1 MGDHPSYAV
10 YETLPLFFRS
20 RGLAAVPPP
29 PASARKGLNADR
41 SRFMLELDHFG
52 YFRAEGETPEGR
64 LVIVLLL
71 ATRGKFSE
79 HGPQLRQLL
88 AGLSDEEAARRGR
101 LAEVLVIA
109 PDEVLAKKN
118 LTDIVAEFRPAP
130 GEGGVLHALYA
141 YHVFSLDLP
150 RAQCV
155 PLHELVPP
163 AEVEALLAR
172 ERLTER
178 DLKTMPCSDPPLI
191 WIGARPG
198 QVVRTTSPS
207 ETAGE
212 SIDYWLVIR
221 G

>member
-1 MGDHPSYAV
+1 MGDHPSYVV
-10 YETLPLFFRS
+10 YETLPLFFQS

-29 PASARKGLNADR
+29 PSTARRGLNADR

-52 YFRAEGETPEGR
+52 YFRAEGATPEGQ
-64 LVIVLLL
+64 LVVVLLL
-71 ATRGKFSE
+71 AMKGKFSE

-88 AGLSDEEAARRGR
+88 AGLNAEEAARSGR

-130 GEGGVLHALYA
+130 GEGGALHALYA

-155 PLHELVPP
+155 PLHEIVPP

-178 DLKTMPCSDPPLI
+178 DLKMMPSSDPPVV
-191 WIGARPG
+191 WIGGRPG

-212 SIDYWLVIR
+212 SIDYWLLTR
-221 G
+221 